1 MSLALEHAHILIG
14 TEHNGQPETE
24 NKNSGH
30 TESEKAPLIEER
42 KRKHEDTPVSGEH
55 NGEEI
60 KRENKGTTD
69 VNGNEGHDAKKKKLD
84 YVDNSHKNEMV
95 W

>member
-1 MSLALEHAHILIG
+1 MSLHLEHAHILIG

-84 YVDNSHKNEMV
+84 YVDNNHKNEMV